1 MTDDA
6 PTAKRPEVDRTE
18 HHAALTAGVM
28 IGRYRIESVLGL
40 GGFGITYRCY
50 DTHLRRDVAVKEYL
64 PTGIAIRHE
73 SSTVLPRS
81 TEMST
86 DFVWGRNRFLDE
98 ARTIAKLG
106 HVPAVV
112 RVHDF
117 LEAFGTAY
125 VVMELLTGETM
136 SQRLKSEPR
145 LAQATIERIL
155 PSLLDGL
162 EQIHT
167 AGFLHRDI
175 KPANIILGPG
185 DTATLIDFGASRVA
199 IADRSQALTAVF
211 TPGYAAPEQS
221 TSGKQGPWTDI
232 YGLAATLFTAV
243 TGKVPPSVME
253 RVFEGATV
261 IPAEAAAD
269 GYSTSL
275 LTGIDAGLRLP
286 IEARPQS
293 IAAWRE
299 ILYSKDAPLADAVPT
314 ATLPGAT
321 PPVPPAPAPAP
332 AFISSSRLRNSMLAG
347 AIVVALGVG
356 YTMFSFTARDERAAT
371 ASAPAPALSTATA
384 NGSTA
389 HRPAAPEVAGPSQA
403 TPAPVQA
410 SPAPAAM
417 SASAVAPPS
426 AASPSPTPTTP
437 SGTATAPTSTVVPP
451 PLPTPTP
458 VPAPAAPPPAVG
470 GAPPTA
476 TAAPPPPAVPSLPA
490 AAAPP
495 PSTGTAAPLPAATPA
510 PPASVPPAAT
520 PSPPPAPSTP
530 APVIAAF
537 PAPEP
542 LPAAPAAQ
550 IAAPMPVVPPAEPV
564 AAPPLDEPKVQDA
577 DSRAIEEVQSRRE
590 RPTQEAARPEEP
602 RKSEEQ
608 LKAEAEQ
615 AETALKLGTRDRQK
629 IQVALTSLGFDTG
642 WADGVFGPRSRR
654 MIADWQSANGE
665 PPTGFISADNKATL
679 LAKAAPAITR
689 WEEAQ
694 RRAYL
699 EEQRRLEE
707 LRRQPPPPPPQPRRT
722 WRWPWEERFAP

>member
-6 PTAKRPEVDRTE
+6 PTAKQTVDRTE
-18 HHAALTAGVM
+18 HHAALMPGVM

-73 SSTVLPRS
+73 SATVLPRS

-117 LEAFGTAY
+117 LEAHGTAY
-125 VVMELLTGETM
+125 VVMELLSGETM
-136 SQRLKSEPR
+136 SQRLKREPR
-145 LAQATIERIL
+145 LSQATIDRIL

-185 DTATLIDFGASRVA
+185 DAATLIDFGASRVA

-221 TSGKQGPWTDI
+221 TSGKQGPWTDV

-261 IPAEAAAD
+261 FAAEASVN
-269 GYSTSL
+269 GHSPNL
-275 LTGIDAGLRLP
+275 LAGIDAGLRLP

-293 IAAWRE
+293 IAAWRQMLFSE
-299 ILYSKDAPLADAVPT
+299 QAAPADAIPT
-314 ATLPGAT
+314 AALPFAPKAVASRPAT
-321 PPVPPAPAPAP
+321 
-332 AFISSSRLRNSMLAG
+332 SNRSRYGMLAG
-347 AIVVALGVG
+347 AAVVALAVG
-356 YTMFSFTARDERAAT
+356 YSLFALTARDDRTAAGP
-371 ASAPAPALSTATA
+371 APSSAPSVAAA

-389 HRPAAPEVAGPSQA
+389 NS
-403 TPAPVQA
+403 
-410 SPAPAAM
+410 
-417 SASAVAPPS
+417 
-426 AASPSPTPTTP
+426 
-437 SGTATAPTSTVVPP
+437 
-451 PLPTPTP
+451 
-458 VPAPAAPPPAVG
+458 
-470 GAPPTA
+470 
-476 TAAPPPPAVPSLPA
+476 
-490 AAAPP
+490 
-495 PSTGTAAPLPAATPA
+495 PAATPA
-510 PPASVPPAAT
+510 PAPAQVATPAPPRDLIPAAT
-520 PSPPPAPSTP
+520 SAAPAPQPPASAPSAAAPDSPAPAVPPTLPAATASPAPVAPPPLPPATTP
-530 APVIAAF
+530 APVA
-537 PAPEP
+537 
-542 LPAAPAAQ
+542 
-550 IAAPMPVVPPAEPV
+550 VVPPAPPPLPIATPALTPDIPPPLPPLPTATPAPTAIAPPAGTPASTQAAQPPPV
-564 AAPPLDEPKVQDA
+564 QSAAPATAPAPAHQTLDEMKALDA
-577 DSRAIEEVQSRRE
+577 DSRAIEESRSRRD
-590 RPTQEAARPEEP
+590 RSTQEAVRPEEP
-602 RKSEEQ
+602 KKTEEQ

-629 IQVALTSLGFDTG
+629 IQIALTSLGFDAG
-642 WADGVFGPRSRR
+642 GADGVFGPRTRTK
-654 MIADWQSANGE
+654 IAEWQSANGE
-665 PPTGFISADNKATL
+665 PPTGFISADNKTTL
-679 LAKAAPAITR
+679 FAKAAPAIAR

-707 LRRQPPPPPPQPRRT
+707 LRKTPPPPPPQPTRT
-722 WRWPWEERFAP
+722 WRWPWEDRRIFP

>member
-125 VVMELLTGETM
+125 VVMELLSGETM

-145 LAQATIERIL
+145 LSQETIDRIL
-155 PSLLDGL
+155 PPLLDGL

-175 KPANIILGPG
+175 KPANIVLGPG
-185 DTATLIDFGASRVA
+185 DAATLIDFGASRVA

-253 RVFEGATV
+253 RVFEGASV
-261 IPAEAAAD
+261 IPAEASVN
-269 GYSTSL
+269 GYSANL

-286 IEARPQS
+286 IEARPQD
-293 IAAWRE
+293 IAAWRQ
-299 ILYSKDAPLADAVPT
+299 ILFGKEESPVAQA
-314 ATLPGAT
+314 
-321 PPVPPAPAPAP
+321 VPPATLSVSPPPAALPLPPASPVIPPNRLRYGVVAGAVVVALALGYALFALTARDQRPAIASAPTPAAASPSAGANGSGPYPPAATLTSAPAQSAAAPAASAPVTTTTSQPAPLPPAVPAPA
-332 AFISSSRLRNSMLAG
+332 S
-347 AIVVALGVG
+347 
-356 YTMFSFTARDERAAT
+356 TAV
-371 ASAPAPALSTATA
+371 APAP
-384 NGSTA
+384 
-389 HRPAAPEVAGPSQA
+389 PPD
-403 TPAPVQA
+403 A
-410 SPAPAAM
+410 SPAP
-417 SASAVAPPS
+417 V
-426 AASPSPTPTTP
+426 AASPPAS
-437 SGTATAPTSTVVPP
+437 TATP
-451 PLPTPTP
+451 
-458 VPAPAAPPPAVG
+458 PAAVTPPAASI
-470 GAPPTA
+470 APP
-476 TAAPPPPAVPSLPA
+476 
-490 AAAPP
+490 
-495 PSTGTAAPLPAATPA
+495 PLPAATPA
-510 PPASVPPAAT
+510 PAVVPPPASAAPP
-520 PSPPPAPSTP
+520 PSPPATPAPSAAAPPDPTP
-530 APVIAAF
+530 APT
-537 PAPEP
+537 PATSPR
-542 LPAAPAAQ
+542 PAAPGDTTV
-550 IAAPMPVVPPAEPV
+550 PV
-564 AAPPLDEPKVQDA
+564 LDDLKVQDA
-577 DSRAIEEVQSRRE
+577 DSRAIEEVQSRRD
-590 RPTQEAARPEEP
+590 RPAQEAARPDEP
-602 RKSEEQ
+602 KKSEEQ

-615 AETALKLGTRDRQK
+615 AETALKLSTRDRQK
-629 IQVALTSLGFDTG
+629 IQVALTSLGFDAG
-642 WADGVFGPRSRR
+642 GADGVFGPRTRTR
-654 MIADWQSANGE
+654 IADWQSANGE
-665 PPTGFISADNKATL
+665 PPTGFISADNKTTL
-679 LAKAAPAITR
+679 VTKAAPAIAR

-694 RRAYL
+694 RRAWL

-707 LRRQPPPPPPQPRRT
+707 LRKPTPAPSPPPKRT
-722 WRWPWEERFAP
+722 WRWPWEDRTFP